1 MPYMPRVTPVRVI
14 VGAVAAGILLL
25 VAAGVALVALHAWDS
40 PHFARSDL
48 VGVYVAKYPTGT
60 ETLTLNPDGTW
71 LQEVR
76 LKEPPDS
83 TPVSRMGSWTWDE
96 SAQRLR
102 LHTAMP
108 VNDGHGR
115 INPAFQTDPGGGDYS
130 LARKWLFFGQLYLG
144 DWDSA
149 PLWKVE

>member
-1 MPYMPRVTPVRVI
+1 
-14 VGAVAAGILLL
+14 
-25 VAAGVALVALHAWDS
+25 
-40 PHFARSDL
+40 
-48 VGVYVAKYPTGT
+48 
-60 ETLTLNPDGTW
+60 
-71 LQEVR
+71 
-76 LKEPPDS
+76 
-83 TPVSRMGSWTWDE
+83 
-96 SAQRLR
+96 
-102 LHTAMP
+102 MP